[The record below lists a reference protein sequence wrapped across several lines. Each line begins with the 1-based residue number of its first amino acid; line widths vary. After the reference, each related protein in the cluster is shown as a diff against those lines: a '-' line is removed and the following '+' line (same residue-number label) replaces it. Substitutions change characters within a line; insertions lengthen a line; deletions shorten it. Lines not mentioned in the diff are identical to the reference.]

1 MTQCFSVAHRSVTH
15 PGPPR
20 YKGHNQWSFGKTDG
34 KPLAD
39 RRAGRRQEGGAGR
52 LGGVEEGG
60 VGGLGKWEPP
70 VLRQPGQCS
79 PLPRNYLVRESSQG
93 LGRAG
98 PIERVLIL
106 YTLQC
111 VQFSRRPEPKFI
123 YYSQKQNILEL

>member
-60 VGGLGKWEPP
+60 WVGWGNGSLRCCDSLVNAAHFLETTWSERAAKGWAAP
-70 VLRQPGQCS
+70 VQSSVYLYCIHSNVYNFQGGPS
-79 PLPRNYLVRESSQG
+79 PSL
-93 LGRAG
+93 
-98 PIERVLIL
+98 
-106 YTLQC
+106 
-111 VQFSRRPEPKFI
+111 FI
-123 YYSQKQNILEL
+123 TAKNKTF